1 MPPSGLHGGNA
12 SPSSA
17 YRRSSASPA
26 RTAGEYRFC
35 TDTSRSPRIR
45 RAARIRSASG
55 WEKPAGRILPALGA
69 GPHGHVD
76 RAVLAP
82 AGKAAPAEVALTS
95 ASRITFVRMRIGE
108 LAARA
113 GTTTRTLRYYESRG
127 LLPARRGGNGY
138 RTYDEADLKL
148 LRQIRTL
155 QDFGFDL
162 EETRPFV
169 ECLRA
174 GHPEGDSCP
183 ASLEVYRRKLDE
195 LDELIGELQAV
206 RAKIGVRLVTAE
218 ATEADVEPPL
228 CELGGHE
235 L

>member
-1 MPPSGLHGGNA
+1 
-12 SPSSA
+12 
-17 YRRSSASPA
+17 
-26 RTAGEYRFC
+26 
-35 TDTSRSPRIR
+35 
-45 RAARIRSASG
+45 
-55 WEKPAGRILPALGA
+55 
-69 GPHGHVD
+69 
-76 RAVLAP
+76 
-82 AGKAAPAEVALTS
+82 
-95 ASRITFVRMRIGE
+95 MRIGE

-127 LLPARRGGNGY
+127 LLSARRGDNGY
-138 RTYDEADLKL
+138 RAYDESDLKL

-169 ECLRA
+169 ECLRS

-183 ASLEVYRRKLDE
+183 ASIAVYRRKLAE

-206 RAKIGVRLVTAE
+206 RAQIGVRLA
-218 ATEADVEPPL
+218 AADGEPPL
-228 CELGGHE
+228 CELGGQE

>member
-1 MPPSGLHGGNA
+1 
-12 SPSSA
+12 
-17 YRRSSASPA
+17 
-26 RTAGEYRFC
+26 
-35 TDTSRSPRIR
+35 
-45 RAARIRSASG
+45 
-55 WEKPAGRILPALGA
+55 
-69 GPHGHVD
+69 
-76 RAVLAP
+76 
-82 AGKAAPAEVALTS
+82 
-95 ASRITFVRMRIGE
+95 MRIGE

-138 RTYDEADLKL
+138 RTYDENDLQL

-183 ASLEVYRRKLDE
+183 ASLAVYRRKLDD
-195 LDELIGELQAV
+195 LDALIGELQAV
-206 RAKIGVRLVTAE
+206 RAKIGLRLAMAE
-218 ATEADVEPPL
+218 GEPPL
-228 CELGGHE
+228 CELGGQE